1 MVHDS
6 WLKVR
11 ISGDLVVGLRAKYG
25 RGVSKAVRGMIERDL
40 GVEKKSDA
48 GALVNK
54 KVKDDSSDTVYVD
67 GMPMTK
73 KLNNEDPKM
82 TWRERL
88 ELQKKEKDNK

>member
-48 GALVNK
+48 GALVK
-54 KVKDDSSDTVYVD
+54 GTVGEIGTVKDGKLSARDIQEMVNRLQS
-67 GMPMTK
+67 K
-73 KLNNEDPKM
+73 KK
-82 TWRERL
+82 
-88 ELQKKEKDNK
+88 